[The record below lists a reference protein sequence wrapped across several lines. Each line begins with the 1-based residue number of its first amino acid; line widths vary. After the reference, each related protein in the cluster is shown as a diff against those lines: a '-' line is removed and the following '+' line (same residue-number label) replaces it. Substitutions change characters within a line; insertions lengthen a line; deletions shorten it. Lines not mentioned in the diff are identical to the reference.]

1 MTEVKKVVK
10 VVFELPNDSTPGYLR
25 RMKNLA
31 EFQKAQKGAVEE
43 LDRFEAL
50 CGFLAGYVREP
61 ADPEEAKDALMDATK
76 EQIDE
81 LFALIGGRK
90 AQVPP
95 SSGESL
101 ETTTQ

>member
-1 MTEVKKVVK
+1 MAELKK
-10 VVFELPNDSTPGYLR
+10 VVFELPDSSTPGYLR

-31 EFQKAQKGAVEE
+31 EFQNAQKNAADEIE
-43 LDRFEAL
+43 RFEKL
-50 CGFLAGYVREP
+50 CGFLSGYVREP
-61 ADPEEAKDALMDATK
+61 ADPEEAKDALMDAPK

-95 SSGESL
+95 SNGESL
-101 ETTTQ
+101 ETTTP

>member
-1 MTEVKKVVK
+1 MAELKK
-10 VVFELPNDSTPGYLR
+10 VVFELPDERTPGYLR

-31 EFQKAQKGAVEE
+31 EFQKSQKEAADEIE
-43 LDRFEAL
+43 RFEKL
-50 CGFLAGYVREP
+50 CSFLSGYVREP

-95 SSGESL
+95 SNGESL